1 MDILHE
7 WSLKLAQCAAPDEVD
22 LAASIARAFAAGGA
36 QRDELFR
43 RSGALPGGFGAA
55 ETVAMLPTVFR
66 ALSNSAP
73 AVLAVL
79 ASGAAVLG
87 GYAQA
92 AKTVVEVRDA
102 MKDKAKG
109 DQPGENPYLPFKKAA
124 QTLSREMQAAGVAA
138 DQSELITYRVLMALC
153 EDPEGAGKFV
163 GALHGPPGTS

>member
-1 MDILHE
+1 MDILRE

-22 LAASIARAFAAGGA
+22 LAPSIGRAFVAGGTE
-36 QRDELFR
+36 RDELFR
-43 RSGALPGGFGAA
+43 RSGALQGGFGAA
-55 ETVAMLPTVFR
+55 EAAALLPTVFR
-66 ALSNSAP
+66 ALANSAP

-109 DQPGENPYLPFKKAA
+109 DQPGENPYLPFQEGGADA
-124 QTLSREMQAAGVAA
+124 EPGNAGRRRRGRPERTHYLSRAH
-138 DQSELITYRVLMALC
+138 
-153 EDPEGAGKFV
+153 
-163 GALHGPPGTS
+163 GAL